1 MRENL
6 KKLFKLELK
15 LDGWWDPLDP
25 MSFHKSER
33 DRWRER
39 MALYSSL
46 VGEMGRW
53 IYGAKLRGIKTRS
66 LKFKISFERI
76 LLLSSSRPIIL
87 SRWKRGLVSSPREI
101 QLAAH
106 LTVRLSIHSARSI
119 ELRFVN
125 LFRLLILSRV
135 ETTSAKLFNLYRDS
149 SFDSKK

>member
-1 MRENL
+1 M
-6 KKLFKLELK
+6 K
-15 LDGWWDPLDP
+15 LDGWWDSLDP

-53 IYGAKLRGIKTRS
+53 IYEAKLRGIKTRS

-87 SRWKRGLVSSPREI
+87 SQWKRGLVSSSPREI

-106 LTVRLSIHSARSI
+106 LTVRLSIIPSN
-119 ELRFVN
+119 LQFVN
-125 LFRLLILSRV
+125 LSCLLILPRMGWKRRGSNFHIV
-135 ETTSAKLFNLYRDS
+135 CQTF
-149 SFDSKK
+149 

>member
-1 MRENL
+1 M
-6 KKLFKLELK
+6 K
-15 LDGWWDPLDP
+15 LDGWWDSLDP

-53 IYGAKLRGIKTRS
+53 IYEAKLRGIKTRS

-87 SRWKRGLVSSPREI
+87 SQWKWGLVSSPPDI

-106 LTVRLSIHSARSI
+106 LTVRFSIIQPIPSNVRNSLI
-119 ELRFVN
+119 SFVN
-125 LFRLLILSRV
+125 FIEGGNNKAQTFV
-135 ETTSAKLFNLYRDS
+135 AFDKLFNLYRA
-149 SFDSKK
+149 SFERNNIFF